1 MESRFRVLFLITCV
15 IMLSGC
21 AATKNLFGIGDD
33 EAPPPSSEP
42 PGQVVDPQVE
52 RREIKEPKID
62 REDFEVGV
70 FGGLMSIEDFG
81 TNSVYGLR
89 LAYHVTE
96 SFFLEAAVGT
106 SDADKTSF
114 ELLSGNV
121 QLLTDDQREFTY
133 YNLSLGYNILPG
145 EAFLGSSY
153 AFNSQFYLI
162 GGVGSTR
169 FAGNDEYTVNF
180 GAGYRLLLTD
190 WLSLHLDVRDHMFD
204 SDLLGQEKTTHN
216 IEIHSGLTIF
226 F

>member
-1 MESRFRVLFLITCV
+1 
-15 IMLSGC
+15 
-21 AATKNLFGIGDD
+21 
-33 EAPPPSSEP
+33 
-42 PGQVVDPQVE
+42 
-52 RREIKEPKID
+52 
-62 REDFEVGV
+62 
-70 FGGLMSIEDFG
+70 
-81 TNSVYGLR
+81 
-89 LAYHVTE
+89 
-96 SFFLEAAVGT
+96 
-106 SDADKTSF
+106 
-114 ELLSGNV
+114 V

-133 YNLSLGYNILPG
+133 YNLSLGYNVLPG
-145 EAFLGSSY
+145 EVFLGGSH

-180 GAGYRLLLTD
+180 GAGYRLLFTD

>member
-1 MESRFRVLFLITCV
+1 MENWIRFLFLSLSL
-15 IMLSGC
+15 MLLTLPLSAQEAIEG
-21 AATKNLFGIGDD
+21 NLR
-33 EAPPPSSEP
+33 SEP
-42 PGQVVDPQVE
+42 VVQPEIARRDIVE
-52 RREIKEPKID
+52 PEID
-62 REDFEVGV
+62 TEDFEIGGYVG
-70 FGGLMSIEDFG
+70 FLSIEDFG
-81 TNSVYGLR
+81 TNPVYGLR
-89 LAYHVTE
+89 FAYHVTE

-133 YNLSLGYNILPG
+133 YNLSLGYNVLPG
-145 EAFLGSSY
+145 EVFLGGSH

-169 FAGNDEYTVNF
+169 FAGNDEYTVNL
-180 GAGYRLLLTD
+180 GAGYRLLFTD